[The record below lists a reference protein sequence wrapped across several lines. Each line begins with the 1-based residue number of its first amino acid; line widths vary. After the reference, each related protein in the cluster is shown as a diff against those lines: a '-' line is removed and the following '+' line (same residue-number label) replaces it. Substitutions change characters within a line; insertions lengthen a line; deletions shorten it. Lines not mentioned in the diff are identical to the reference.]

1 MFTKILVAID
11 NSALGEQ
18 VFREA
23 LLMTKATNGR
33 LLLLHVLSDEEIGYP
48 DIHNLSDHLSQW
60 QEYKKLGIDLLQSR
74 QQSAIETG
82 VSAEIAQTTGV
93 SGKTICEIATAWSAD
108 VIIVGHR
115 GLSGIREWVQ
125 GSVSN
130 YLVHHA
136 PCSVLTIAGQE
147 EPSFKKIV
155 VGIDGST
162 ESRHAFD
169 AALSLAQVTAASLQL
184 LHVFSVEE
192 KGSPSILSLTEP
204 DFERKWEVFAQPR
217 LEMLR
222 SYQEVARSAG
232 VEADIHQKLGTNPG
246 RALCDLAYSLQA
258 DLIVVGRRGISGLGE
273 LLMGS
278 VSNYVI
284 HYAACSVLTV
294 QGQFVANPT
303 HPENQLTQTV

>member
-1 MFTKILVAID
+1 MFTKILAAID
-11 NSALGEQ
+11 NSVLGEQ
-18 VFREA
+18 VFSEA
-23 LLMTKATNGR
+23 LSIAKATNGR

-48 DIHNLSDHLSQW
+48 DVHNLSDHLNQW
-60 QEYKKLGIDLLQSR
+60 QEYKKLGLGLLRSR
-74 QQSAIETG
+74 QQSAIEAG
-82 VSAEIAQTTGV
+82 VSAEIAQTTGI
-93 SGKTICEIATAWSAD
+93 SGKTICEIAASWGAD
-108 VIIVGHR
+108 VIAVGHR
-115 GLSGIREWVQ
+115 GLSGIQEWVQ

-136 PCSVLTIAGQE
+136 PCSVLTISGQE

-162 ESRHAFD
+162 ESHHAFD
-169 AALSLAQVTAASLQL
+169 AALSLAQVTGASLQL

-222 SYQEVARSAG
+222 SHQDVAKTAG
-232 VEADIHQKLGTNPG
+232 IEADIHQKLGSNPG
-246 RALCDLAYSLQA
+246 RAVCDLAYSLQA
-258 DLIVVGRRGISGLGE
+258 DLIVVGRRGISGLSE

-294 QGQFVANPT
+294 QGQFVANPM
-303 HPENQLTQTV
+303 HPGNRLTRTV